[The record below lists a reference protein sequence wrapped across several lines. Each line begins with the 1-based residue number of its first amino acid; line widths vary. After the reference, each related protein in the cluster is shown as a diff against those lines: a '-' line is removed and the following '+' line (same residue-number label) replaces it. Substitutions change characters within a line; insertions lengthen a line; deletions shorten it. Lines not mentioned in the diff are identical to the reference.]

1 MNSNKKDYQK
11 DAMHTEEYEAGFE
24 IPEDIENDTKCGLGS
39 FKPESLQVFARIG
52 AFVGLY
58 SFSGL
63 LTQTLTTYVNSQVS
77 MLEKQFGFSSAET
90 GFLMSCNDIGFLLC
104 VVFAGYIARKVHI
117 PRGLGTSTILFGV
130 CGLMCALPYFI
141 SDRSTYA
148 LSDRQPMQD
157 SNMSVKSVVSSSSM
171 VPLCLNSSGDSNY
184 DARCDSQ
191 SSTAE
196 RTAGLQEL
204 YIKKVAFTLIAV
216 GMFLQGV
223 GKSCRYPFVS
233 IYIDDAVEKRKTG
246 FYMGILV
253 GTGIFGPA
261 LAYLLGGLFSKIYV
275 TLESVDITPR
285 DPRWIGAWWLGFLV
299 FGGFSLLFSVPIMCF
314 PRYLKSHKRRGDL
327 HVIAKEKAL
336 QKLENNSTRETVVKE
351 VKEFLAAV
359 LRLLKN
365 PTYVI
370 LSLSSVVNLVGV
382 AGVLSF
388 MPKYLASQYSV
399 PLWQANIILALSSIS
414 AVSLGSFLGG
424 IITRRIPMTPL
435 TTIKML
441 LIFYAVNIV
450 CSASGFF
457 LGCKQPVVF
466 GDNAQISSL
475 VPPPYKLVPSP
486 CMSGCECNDQKYFPI
501 CGQDGRSYFSPC
513 HAGCSVKDKGSF
525 TNCTCIEGGQA
536 ESGLCDQGCSTN
548 LYVYAA
554 FTFVGKLF
562 TAFKIIPTF
571 IAKLR
576 CVEERDRAV
585 SSAFAG
591 FLTAALGWMP
601 GPVIFGAIIDGTCKL
616 WKYTCGERQS
626 CLLYDIVF
634 FRNAVHGYGLVAS
647 ALAMII
653 LSSLIFYFRYKGHDD
668 WGDGMRREI
677 EKREV
682 KLDVQGK
689 KNGNENENIFAQ
701 GKDVEKDTL
710 VEGGN

>member
-1 MNSNKKDYQK
+1 MDEDKTDS
-11 DAMHTEEYEAGFE
+11 HTEECETEYE

-104 VVFAGYIARKVHI
+104 VVFAGHIARKVHI
-117 PRGLGTSTILFGV
+117 PRGLGFSTILFGV

-141 SDRSTYA
+141 SDKSAYV
-148 LSDRQPMQD
+148 LSDLQPMQD
-157 SNMSVKSVVSSSSM
+157 SNMSLKSALSRSSK
-171 VPLCLNSSGDSNY
+171 VPLCLNNSGGYNY

-196 RTAGLQEL
+196 RTAGLEEL
-204 YIKKVAFTLIAV
+204 YIKKVAFTMIAV

-223 GKSCRYPFVS
+223 GKSFRFPFVS
-233 IYIDDAVEKRKTG
+233 VYIDDAIEKRKTG
-246 FYMGILV
+246 FYMGILM

-299 FGGFSLLFSVPIMCF
+299 FGGFAVLFSVPTMCF

-327 HVIAKEKAL
+327 QIIAKEKAL
-336 QKLENNSTRETVVKE
+336 QKLENNSNGEKVVKE
-351 VKEFLAAV
+351 IKEFLAAV

-365 PTYVI
+365 PTYLVLTI
-370 LSLSSVVNLVGV
+370 SNVVNVVGF

-399 PLWQANIILALSSIS
+399 PLWQANIILALCSIT
-414 AVSLGSFLGG
+414 AISLGSFLGG
-424 IITRRIPMTPL
+424 ILTRRIPMTPM
-435 TTIKML
+435 TTIKMV
-441 LIFYAVNIV
+441 LIFYAVNMV

-457 LGCKQPVVF
+457 LGCKQPVLF
-466 GDNAQISSL
+466 GDNVLISSD
-475 VPPPYKLVPSP
+475 VPPPYKLTPSS
-486 CMSGCECNDQKYFPI
+486 CVSGCECNDQKYFPI

-513 HAGCSVKDKGSF
+513 HAGCSVKDTSVSF

-562 TAFKIIPTF
+562 AALNFIPTY
-571 IAKLR
+571 IAMLR

-585 SSAFAG
+585 GAACKV
-591 FLTAALGWMP
+591 FLTSSLGWMP
-601 GPVIFGAIIDGTCKL
+601 GPVIFGAIVDGTCTL

-634 FRNAVHGYGLVAS
+634 FRNAVHGYGLVAA
-647 ALAMII
+647 ALAMLI
-653 LSSLIFYFRYKGHDD
+653 LSSLIFYFRSKGHDE

-682 KLDVQGK
+682 KLNVQGKK
-689 KNGNENENIFAQ
+689 KNGNENIVDQ
-701 GKDVEKDTL
+701 RKDVEKETL
-710 VEGGN
+710 VENEN